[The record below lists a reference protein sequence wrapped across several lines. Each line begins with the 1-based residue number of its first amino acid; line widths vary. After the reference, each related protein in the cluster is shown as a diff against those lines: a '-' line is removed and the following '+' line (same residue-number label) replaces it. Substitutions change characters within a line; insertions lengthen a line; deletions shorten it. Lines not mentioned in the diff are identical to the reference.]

1 VSGIFSIVPVKA
13 FEEGKSR
20 LNAVLGPIKRAYFNR
35 MFFDRTV
42 ARLLLFP
49 GAAQTII
56 VSRSEAVLEQAR
68 RAGMV
73 AVTEISDELNGA
85 LGLAS
90 EVARQLGATTVVVVP
105 TDLPLLDASL
115 LERIVSKASVGKTCI
130 LAPDES
136 RQGTNLMVITPPDDT
151 IFQFGEG
158 SFEKHQILA
167 KSRGYSV
174 QVIDDRRLAFD
185 IDNPADYERWIA
197 LCEAS
202 GGLYSEGL
210 MYR

>member
-1 VSGIFSIVPVKA
+1 VQGIFSIVPVKA

-20 LNAVLGPIKRAYFNR
+20 LNAVLGPTKRAQFNR
-35 MFFDRTV
+35 ELFDRTV
-42 ARLLLFP
+42 ARLLVFP
-49 GAAQTII
+49 GAAQTIV

-73 AVTEISDELNGA
+73 AVTEIGNALNGA
-85 LGLAS
+85 LSLAG
-90 EVARQLGATTVVVVP
+90 EVARERGATTIVVVP

-115 LERIVSKASVGKTCI
+115 LERIVSKASVEKTCV

-136 RQGTNLMVITPPDDT
+136 RQGTNLMVVTPPDNT
-151 IFQFGEG
+151 IFQFGEC
-158 SFEKHQILA
+158 SFEKHLILA

-174 QVIDDRRLAFD
+174 RIVADGRLAFD

-197 LCEAS
+197 LCAAGDELYS
-202 GGLYSEGL
+202 GGLIS
-210 MYR
+210 R

>member
-1 VSGIFSIVPVKA
+1 VPGIFSIVPVKA

-20 LNAVLGPIKRAYFNR
+20 LSAVLGPIKRAHFNR
-35 MFFDRTV
+35 KLFDRTV

-68 RAGMV
+68 RAGMI

-90 EVARQLGATTVVVVP
+90 EIARQRGATTVVVVP

-115 LERIVSKASVGKTCI
+115 LEHIVSKASVEKTCI

-136 RQGTNLMVITPPDDT
+136 RQGTNLMVVTPPDNT
-151 IFQFGEG
+151 IFQFGEC

-174 QVIDDRRLAFD
+174 QVIDDGRLAFD

-197 LCEAS
+197 LCGAGS
-202 GGLYSEGL
+202 GLYSEGL
-210 MYR
+210 MYP